1 MISRG
6 RDTNQTVTKV
16 RKKLHFWFILQ
27 RQKKVWPALVPHFW
41 QIGFLGRDQI
51 GVTFMVVCPLFM
63 AFQYHTPPFQI
74 RVVEWAWTFH
84 TQRERKLILI
94 SSLCGLIES
103 IKSCISALLLADVW
117 PKEELKSS
125 FHRCYEGWFMIRGQL
140 LEYLNSGD
148 FYQLMP
154 IHKRGMDICV
164 HRRYFSYT
172 IIINVAEIG

>member
-1 MISRG
+1 MISKG
-6 RDTNQTVTKV
+6 RDTNQTLTKV

-27 RQKKVWPALVPHFW
+27 CQKKSDLLVPHFW

-117 PKEELKSS
+117 PKEELKSP

>member
-1 MISRG
+1 MISKGETPIR
-6 RDTNQTVTKV
+6 RW
-16 RKKLHFWFILQ
+16 RKLEKNCTFDSFYNV
-27 RQKKVWPALVPHFW
+27 KKSLTCAGSTIFW

-117 PKEELKSS
+117 PKEELKSP